1 MDLSDFS
8 YVIAAIGGWLL
19 AQLVKIVLSLGQDG
33 ISWQDL
39 FTSGGMPSSHV
50 ALVTTTMMVIGLDQG
65 FSSAI
70 FGVMAT
76 LWGIVVYD
84 AMGVRQATGENTKI
98 IQRIMKQ
105 LKLGDQKRA
114 YFLAIGHTP
123 YQVLGGFV
131 VGIVWGAAAYWLLF

>member
-1 MDLSDFS
+1 MAWSDFS
-8 YVIAAIGGWLL
+8 YIIAAVGGWLS
-19 AQLVKIVLSLGQDG
+19 AQLVKVVLSLGQDG
-33 ISWQDL
+33 LSWRDF

-50 ALVTTTMMVIGLDQG
+50 ALVTTMMVLIGLTQG
-65 FSSAI
+65 FSSAL
-70 FGVMAT
+70 FGVAVT

-114 YFLAIGHTP
+114 YFLAMGHTP

-131 VGIVWGAAAYWLLF
+131 VGILWGGLTYWLLF